1 MKDSTSE
8 TTNPVPGSANR
19 PATAATF
26 AARVERA
33 ERAARIRAALLDFL
47 LVWYAFGGGL
57 FWCRWTF
64 NGPAPPWQ
72 RPESIGGIGHL
83 VLAAVAFAVALV
95 WSRSALSP
103 GRMAIASTHPL
114 LRSSAPRP
122 ENGWWATWHGRVLL
136 LILVETVLLGWKIT
150 EIDLFSLFSS
160 EGLAGAGRI
169 FGALFRPEFGILPL
183 VLEKMIETIYIAL
196 VATVI
201 AVPIAFGLSFLGAK
215 NLMSGSRR
223 SLAVYGAVRFTTNL
237 MRSIEPVLWAIIF
250 TVWVSFGPFAG
261 MLALLVHSVA
271 SLVKL
276 YSEQVESID
285 SGPVEAIEATGANRI
300 QMVWYA
306 VVPQIVLPYLG
317 FTIYRWDIN
326 VRMAT
331 IIGLVGGGG
340 VGELLMQY
348 LGLAK
353 YGEVGMIVVV
363 ITAVV
368 WALDYASAKVR
379 EAIA

>member
-1 MKDSTSE
+1 MNPST
-8 TTNPVPGSANR
+8 
-19 PATAATF
+19 TF
-26 AARVERA
+26 QERVERA
-33 ERAARIRAALLDFL
+33 AKGARIKALFLDLL
-47 LVWYAFGGGL
+47 LVWYALGGAQ
-57 FWCRWTF
+57 FWWRWTF
-64 NGPAPPWQ
+64 NGEAAFWE
-72 RPESIGGIGHL
+72 RPEPLSATWHAVLFGASL
-83 VLAAVAFAVALV
+83 VIAAL
-95 WSRSALSP
+95 WSANPLSP
-103 GRMAIASTHPL
+103 GRMATAHTHPL
-114 LRSSAPRP
+114 LKGTAPRP
-122 ENGWWATWHGRVLL
+122 ESGWMRTPHGLVLL
-136 LILVETVLLGWKIT
+136 LVLLETVLLGWKIT
-150 EIDLFSLFSS
+150 EIDLFSLFSG
-160 EGLAGAGRI
+160 EGLSGAGRI
-169 FGALFRPEFGILPL
+169 FGALFQPEFGILPL
-183 VLEKMIETIYIAL
+183 VLEKMVETIFIAL

-201 AVPIAFGLSFLGAK
+201 AVPIAFVLSFFGAK
-215 NLMSGSRR
+215 NLMSGSAQ
-223 SLAVYGAVRFTTNL
+223 SLAVYSAVRFTTNL

-285 SGPVEAIEATGANRI
+285 SGPVEAIEATGANRV

-353 YGEVGMIVVV
+353 YGEVGMIVIV

>member
-1 MKDSTSE
+1 MKESE
-8 TTNPVPGSANR
+8 TETTKPAAGASDR
-19 PATAATF
+19 PTTAVTF
-26 AARVERA
+26 AARI
-33 ERAARIRAALLDFL
+33 ERAARGARVRAVLLDFL
-47 LVWYAFGGGL
+47 LVWYAVGGGL
-57 FWCRWTF
+57 FWARWTF
-64 NGPAPPWQ
+64 NGPAPPWE
-72 RPESIGGIGHL
+72 RPESIGSSGHL
-83 VLAAVAFAVALV
+83 VLAAVALVLALL
-95 WSRSALSP
+95 WSRSRLSP
-103 GRMAIASTHPL
+103 GRMITWSTHPL
-114 LRSSAPRP
+114 LKADAPRP
-122 ENGWWATWHGRVLL
+122 EGGWWRTVHG
-136 LILVETVLLGWKIT
+136 ILVLAILAETVALGWKIT
-150 EIDLFSLFSS
+150 EIDLVSLFSS

-196 VATVI
+196 VATVV
-201 AVPIAFGLSFLGAK
+201 AVPIAFLLSFFGAK
-215 NLMSGSRR
+215 NLMSGNRR
-223 SLAVYGAVRFTTNL
+223 SLAVYGAVRFSTNL

-285 SGPVEAIEATGANRI
+285 AGPVEAIEATGANRV